1 MKLNWILI
9 NLKFWPWIQIE
20 NMKATKDKTWNNN
33 QIDTE
38 HNKQTNKK
46 SEFKHLKIFIGVHTF
61 IEPQSKTCIQ
71 YKIYET

>member
-1 MKLNWILI
+1 
-9 NLKFWPWIQIE
+9 
-20 NMKATKDKTWNNN
+20 MKATKEKTWNNN

-38 HNKQTNKK
+38 HNKQTKK

>member
-1 MKLNWILI
+1 
-9 NLKFWPWIQIE
+9 
-20 NMKATKDKTWNNN
+20 MKATKEKTWNNN

-38 HNKQTNKK
+38 HNKQKK